1 MLKKNCTIPGG
12 KNDMTKASMARVLA
26 LLATTGLVISS
37 SAFAQKATEW
47 TVSGGDPGFN
57 RFSPLDQINATNVA
71 NLKPVWVYDTGQF
84 TRNWEN
90 TPILVGG
97 LLFVEMAPTA
107 DLAAL
112 DPVTGKQ
119 IWRRKAPEG
128 KGGDYRG
135 MTYWA
140 GDGKMK
146 PRLVAVYGN
155 AMVGIDPST
164 GKNSTDWP
172 QDGFNVVLPNVTGVA
187 SGDDVN
193 VGPAPGGNSRG
204 GAGAGAARPGRG
216 ARDPNGAAT
225 MSPPVIYKNLAIFA
239 GASGFLPP
247 PGRPAD
253 PHAYDLRTGKL
264 VWTARL
270 VPGPSTPEGKGWK
283 DPDSVLG
290 SGSWGFL
297 TLDEKTGT
305 VYIPT
310 DSASPDLVGIWRP
323 GRNAWAD
330 STVALD
336 AMTGKIKWAFQNNY
350 HDIFDMDTMAA
361 PVRVDIQKDGKTL
374 PLVVQTTKQG
384 QVWILNAD
392 TGKPVYGW
400 SEKKVPKSRVPG
412 EQSSPVQPFPDNLSL
427 AEMNLDR
434 NHLSTLSPKA
444 NAECKKL
451 WDGNKIHYEGPYT
464 PPAPEGWTAQIPG
477 AAGGIDWGGLSV
489 NAKMGYA
496 FVNINNM
503 PTMVQL
509 SHGADDARGAVK
521 GNNGWRFSSGYK
533 RISDLNGR
541 PCYSGRMGE
550 LVAINLATGKPA
562 WKVPLGDLSDEYGAG
577 AKGHGAPNIGPS
589 LATAGGLVFIGAT
602 SDNRFRAF
610 DAKTGKEL
618 VTLKMASSSTAA
630 PLTYVGKDGRQYVVV
645 AAGGPGHAKYRSASD
660 QNVYHETLVAF
671 ALPKPGEK
679 LPDIIT
685 PYPKRVGHD
694 GDDLGPSQD
703 SGQ

>member
-1 MLKKNCTIPGG
+1 MSKTSK
-12 KNDMTKASMARVLA
+12 MARIVV

-37 SAFAQKATEW
+37 AAAQPAAKMTDW
-47 TVSGGDPGFN
+47 KSSGGDAGFN
-57 RFSPLDQINATNVA
+57 RFSPLDQINATNVSQ
-71 NLKPVWVYDTGQF
+71 LKPVWVYDTGQF

-90 TPILVGG
+90 TPLLINGILY
-97 LLFVEMAPTA
+97 VEMAPTA
-107 DLAAL
+107 DLAAI

-119 IWRRKAPEG
+119 LWRRKAPEG

-135 MTYWA
+135 MTYWP

-146 PRLVAVYGN
+146 ERLVAVYGGS
-155 AMVGIDPST
+155 MVGIDPAT

-172 QDGFNVVLPNVTGVA
+172 QDGYPVTLPSVSGVV

-193 VGPAPGGNSRG
+193 AGPAPGGHSRSGG
-204 GAGAGAARPGRG
+204 GAGQARPGSGG
-216 ARDPNGAAT
+216 APDNGVASK
-225 MSPPVIYKNLAIFA
+225 SPPVIYKNLAIFA

-270 VPGPSTPEGKGWK
+270 VPPDGKEWK
-283 DPDSVLG
+283 DPDAVLG

-305 VYIPT
+305 VYVPT
-310 DSASPDLVGIWRP
+310 DSGSPDLVGIWRP
-323 GRNAWAD
+323 GKNAWAD

-336 AMTGKIKWAFQNNY
+336 AMTGKMKWAFQNNY

-361 PVRVDIQKDGKTL
+361 PVRVDVKKDGKIV
-374 PLVVQTTKQG
+374 PMVVQTTKQG

-400 SEKKVPKSRVPG
+400 SEKKVPKSTVPG
-412 EQSSPVQPFPDNLSL
+412 EQSWPTQPFPDNLSL
-427 AEMNLDR
+427 AEMNIDR
-434 NHLSTLSPKA
+434 NHLSTLSAKS

-451 WDGNKIHYEGPYT
+451 WDDNKIHYEGPYT

-477 AAGGIDWGGLSV
+477 AAGGIDWGGVSV
-489 NAKMGYA
+489 NPQMGYA
-496 FVNINNM
+496 FANINNM

-509 SHGADDARGAVK
+509 THGPDDARGAVK
-521 GNNGWRFSSGYK
+521 GNNGWRFTSGYK

-562 WKVPLGDLSDEYGAG
+562 WRVPLGDLSDEYGAG

-602 SDNRFRAF
+602 SDDRFRAF
-610 DAKTGKEL
+610 DAKNGKEL

-630 PLTYVGKDGRQYVVV
+630 PLTYIGKDGRQYVVI
-645 AAGGPGHAKYRSASD
+645 AAGGPGHAKYRSKND

-679 LPDIIT
+679 LPDIVT
-685 PYPKRVGHD
+685 PFPKRVGHP
-694 GDDLGPSQD
+694 GDDLGPAQD
-703 SGQ
+703 VGE